1 MKLNLYVYTVRYLK
15 SDINKKENNSNK
27 IKKIENIKN
36 KINKIYFKIEENI

>member
-1 MKLNLYVYTVRYLK
+1 MKLYVYTVRYLK

-36 KINKIYFKIEENI
+36 KKNKKKNLK